1 MRKHLLF
8 VLATTAFFAC
18 KQDPNKKI
26 TDLEQKLVTIDKEI
40 GGAKSPDK
48 EKAAQFI
55 QTSEELAALL
65 QPTDPDKYATVMLK
79 AAGLAKS
86 VENPAKAIELYAK
99 VSEGLPQHPK
109 APTALFMQ
117 AFIYENDLGNLQKAK
132 STYESFLQRYPNDA
146 DFADDA
152 QNSLKMLGK
161 SPEEIIKEFEKLQQE
176 VKTQ

>member
-1 MRKHLLF
+1 MRKHLFF
-8 VLATTAFFAC
+8 VLVSLAFFAC
-18 KQDPNKKI
+18 KPDPNKKI
-26 TDLEQKLVTIDKEI
+26 ADLEQRLVSIDKEI
-40 GGAKSPDK
+40 GGAKTPDK
-48 EKAAQFI
+48 EKAAAFI
-55 QTSEELAALL
+55 QTSEELGGLL
-65 QPTDPDKYATVMLK
+65 QATDPDKYAAVMIK

-99 VSEGLPQHPK
+99 VSEGLPRNPK

-117 AFIYENDLGNLQKAK
+117 AFIYENDMNDLQKAK
-132 STYESFLQRYPNDA
+132 TTYESFLQRFPNDP